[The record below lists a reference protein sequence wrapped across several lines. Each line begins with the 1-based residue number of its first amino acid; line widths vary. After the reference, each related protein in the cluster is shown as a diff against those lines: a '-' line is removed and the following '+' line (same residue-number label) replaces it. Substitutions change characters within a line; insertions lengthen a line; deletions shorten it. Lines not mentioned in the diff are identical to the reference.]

1 MLRSILIFLSEV
13 FANFRTIKEARYK
26 KRYLFIGN
34 EIRLLNYVND
44 YKKKAFNFW
53 NGSNSFLTNL
63 LRCNEIFLE
72 LFNRSDDNTTM
83 QTQKDHDG
91 I

>member
-1 MLRSILIFLSEV
+1 MLHSILIFLFEV
-13 FANFRTIKEARYK
+13 FANFHTTKEARYK

-53 NGSNSFLTNL
+53 SGYQIAS
-63 LRCNEIFLE
+63 
-72 LFNRSDDNTTM
+72 
-83 QTQKDHDG
+83 
-91 I
+91 